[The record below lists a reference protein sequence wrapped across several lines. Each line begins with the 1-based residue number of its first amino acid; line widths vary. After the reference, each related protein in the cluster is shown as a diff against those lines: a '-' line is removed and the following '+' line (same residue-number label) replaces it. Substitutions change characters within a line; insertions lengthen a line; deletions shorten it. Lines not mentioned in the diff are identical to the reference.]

1 MASSKF
7 QKIHY
12 PANSKDFLV
21 VNIEIDCGASKA
33 FSVFLPSRSGH
44 CQRKLKHTTC
54 GFVVWCRIINKPLL
68 QFIGTNILARNQPVR
83 GHNISKLTNK
93 TPANFNNSNLLDSQ
107 CQFRMNNLSRDI
119 VQCKVIMLA
128 QRFANNFS
136 ETITQAGLC
145 TIMSHLALQ
154 YMRIKIAVEAIQT
167 RNN

>member
-1 MASSKF
+1 M
-7 QKIHY
+7 
-12 PANSKDFLV
+12 V
-21 VNIEIDCGASKA
+21 VVIIEINCGTSKA
-33 FSVFLPSRSGH
+33 FSVSLPSRSGH
-44 CQRKLKHTTC
+44 CSKKVEAHYLR
-54 GFVVWCRIINKPLL
+54 FVVWCRIINKPLL

-136 ETITQAGLC
+136 ETITRAGLC

-154 YMRIKIAVEAIQT
+154 YMRIKIAAEAIQT
-167 RNN
+167 RNNQGHKT